1 MKKSQHVFFNVHRI
15 VQSVLIGVLLSTS
28 MVTHAATSTMEQIK
42 QTKQLRIGVAPG
54 DPWYYK
60 DPATGLWTGVGVMVG
75 EQLAKD
81 LGVKLV
87 TVETTYGNA
96 VAGLQANQMDVMLV
110 LDATD
115 ERKKALDFPSNPL
128 LWYKQG
134 VLIRQG
140 VAAKTWDDLNN
151 PNVRIGVSLGTATD
165 RDLTKRLPNAHI
177 ERFANTDEAVAAFMA
192 GRVDGISFYHPA
204 LVIAY
209 SHIHKGTVVIPLPV
223 VALPTS
229 AGIRKESDP
238 AFKDFLN
245 NEFAKYYNDGTV
257 QRFYAE
263 YLKTKGVDPSQVP
276 TVMERDTK

>member
-1 MKKSQHVFFNVHRI
+1 MKASICVRQI
-15 VQSVLIGVLLSTS
+15 LWSVVLCAAISTS
-28 MVTHAATSTMEQIK
+28 LVAHAATSTMEQIK
-42 QTKQLRIGVAPG
+42 QTKQFRIGVAPG
-54 DPWYYK
+54 DPWYFK
-60 DPATGLWTGVGVMVG
+60 DPMTGQWTGVGVMMG
-75 EQLAKD
+75 QQIAKD
-81 LGVKLV
+81 LGAQLV

-96 VAGLQANQMDVMLV
+96 VAGLQANQMDAMFV

-115 ERKKALDFPSNPL
+115 ERKKALDFPANPM

-134 VLIRQG
+134 VLIRPG
-140 VAAKTWDDLNN
+140 VNASTWDALNN
-151 PNVRIGVSLGTATD
+151 SNVHLGVSLGTATD

-192 GRVDGISFYHPA
+192 GRIDGIAFYHPA

-209 SHIHKGTVVIPLPV
+209 SHIHKGTVVVPTPV

-245 NEFAKYYNDGTV
+245 KEFAKYYNDGTV
-257 QRFYAE
+257 QRMYAD
-263 YLKTKGVDPSQVP
+263 YLKTKGIDPSTVP
-276 TVMERDTK
+276 TVMEKDAK